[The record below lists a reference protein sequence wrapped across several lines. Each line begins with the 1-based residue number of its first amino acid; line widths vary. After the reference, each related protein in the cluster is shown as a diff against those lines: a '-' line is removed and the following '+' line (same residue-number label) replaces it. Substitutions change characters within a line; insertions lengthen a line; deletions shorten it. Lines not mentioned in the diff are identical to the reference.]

1 MYELR
6 SNWTYLILHIILHL
20 SRISNILILISLI
33 ILKSLRLRVKLIK
46 SYWFVVGKRKCE
58 MDIGHLE
65 PLTSHCRASSECN
78 L

>member
-20 SRISNILILISLI
+20 SRISNIL
-33 ILKSLRLRVKLIK
+33 KSLRLRVRLIK

-65 PLTSHCRASSECN
+65 PLTSHRRASSECN